1 MTTIPS
7 PPPPFCRKRTK
18 RRRSWVVRDLA
29 GRTSRILVLM
39 KITRRLLAF
48 LVLVLG
54 PLALLSQAPAAKR
67 AGAKGQIFA
76 YVGTY
81 TTKTSSKGIYVFG
94 FDTATGQPSAIE
106 VAAAT
111 PDPSWVA
118 VHPSGKFLY
127 AANEAGEA
135 STVSAFAI
143 DKKSGKLELLNQLPS
158 LGEDPCYLSF
168 DKTGKDVLVANYS
181 SGTIA
186 VFPILAGGRLGE
198 HTALAKDQGAAGP
211 NKKHQQGPHAHWIET
226 SPDNRFALVA
236 DLGLDEVLVYKF
248 DAASGT
254 LTPNEPAFARLKA
267 GSGPRHA
274 VFYPNGKFVFAV
286 SELSSTATS
295 FAYDVK
301 KGTLKE
307 TGTASTLP
315 PGFSGRNDVA
325 ETAVHPNGKFLYV
338 SNRGND
344 SIAILSIDPGNRT
357 LAPAGG
363 IPTGG
368 KEPRHFAIDPSGKYL
383 LAENQ
388 FSNNVVVLKIDPAT
402 GGLTPT
408 GQVVEVPSP
417 VDIAFLQEN

>member
-1 MTTIPS
+1 
-7 PPPPFCRKRTK
+7 
-18 RRRSWVVRDLA
+18 
-29 GRTSRILVLM
+29 M
-39 KITRRLLAF
+39 KITRRIFAFSLLLAPF
-48 LVLVLG
+48 IFSVGGKSADEPVANRKYLV
-54 PLALLSQAPAAKR
+54 
-67 AGAKGQIFA
+67 F
-76 YVGTY
+76 VGTY
-81 TTKTSSKGIYVFG
+81 TTKTESKGIYAYE
-94 FDTATGQPSAIE
+94 FDADTGKLTPKG
-106 VAAAT
+106 VAAET
-111 PDPSWVA
+111 PDPSWIA
-118 VHPSGKFLY
+118 VHPGGKYLY
-127 AANEAGEA
+127 AANEAGKA
-135 STVSAFAI
+135 STVSAFAV
-143 DKKSGKLELLNQLPS
+143 DVKSGKLTLLNQMPS

-168 DKTGKDVLVANYS
+168 DKTGKYVLVANYS

-186 VFPILAGGRLGE
+186 VFPILADGRLGE
-198 HTALAKDQGAAGP
+198 HTAMVKDAGATGP
-211 NKKHQQGPHAHWIET
+211 NKKHQEGPHAHWIET
-226 SPDNRFALVA
+226 SPDNRFVLVA
-236 DLGLDEVLVYKF
+236 DLGLDEMLVYKL
-248 DAASGT
+248 DATSGT

-307 TGTASTLP
+307 TGTVSTLP

-357 LAPAGG
+357 LAPAGE

-417 VDIAFLQEN
+417 VDIAFLLEN

>member
-1 MTTIPS
+1 MIPA
-7 PPPPFCRKRTK
+7 PF
-18 RRRSWVVRDLA
+18 LFQPA
-29 GRTSRILVLM
+29 LHYFPM
-39 KITRRLLAF
+39 EITRRIFAFSLLIAPF
-48 LVLVLG
+48 IFSVAG
-54 PLALLSQAPAAKR
+54 GSADKPAANRKYLV
-67 AGAKGQIFA
+67 F
-76 YVGTY
+76 VGTY
-81 TTKTSSKGIYVFG
+81 TTKTESKGIYAYE
-94 FDTATGQPSAIE
+94 FDADAGRLTPKG
-106 VAAAT
+106 VAAET

-118 VHPSGKFLY
+118 VHPGGKYLY
-127 AANEAGEA
+127 AANEAGKA
-135 STVSAFAI
+135 STVSAFAV
-143 DKKSGKLELLNQLPS
+143 DVKSGKLTLLNQMPS

-168 DKTGKDVLVANYS
+168 DKTGKYVLVANYS

-186 VFPILAGGRLGE
+186 VFPILADGRLGE
-198 HTALAKDQGAAGP
+198 HTAMVKDAGATGP
-211 NKKHQQGPHAHWIET
+211 NKKHQEGPHAHWIET
-226 SPDNRFALVA
+226 SPDNRFVLVA
-236 DLGLDEVLVYKF
+236 DLGLDEVLVYKL
-248 DAASGT
+248 DATSGT

-344 SIAILSIDPGNRT
+344 SIAILSIHPGKRT

-388 FSNNVVVLKIDPAT
+388 FSNNIVVFKIDPAT
-402 GGLTPT
+402 GGLTPS

>member
-1 MTTIPS
+1 MRNLT
-7 PPPPFCRKRTK
+7 RK
-18 RRRSWVVRDLA
+18 
-29 GRTSRILVLM
+29 I
-39 KITRRLLAF
+39 
-48 LVLVLG
+48 
-54 PLALLSQAPAAKR
+54 ALLSALLTGLAFPSAPSAENKPSNT
-67 AGAKGQIFA
+67 QYLA

-81 TTKTSSKGIYVFG
+81 TTKTNSKGIYSFH
-94 FDTATGQPSAIE
+94 FDTATGQLSAIG
-106 VAAAT
+106 VAAET
-111 PDPSWVA
+111 QDPSWVA
-118 VHPSGKFLY
+118 VHPSGKYLY
-127 AANEAGEA
+127 AANEAGKA
-135 STVSAFAI
+135 STVSAFAV
-143 DKKSGKLELLNQLPS
+143 DANSGKLTLLNQMPS
-158 LGEDPCYLSF
+158 LGEDPCYLSL
-168 DKTGKDVLVANYS
+168 DKTGKYVLVANYS

-186 VFPILAGGRLGE
+186 VFPILADGRLGE
-198 HTALAKDQGAAGP
+198 HTALLTDQGATGP
-211 NKKHQQGPHAHWIET
+211 NKEHQKGPHAHWIET

-248 DAASGT
+248 DATGGA
-254 LTPNEPAFARLKA
+254 LTPNEPPFARLKA

-274 VFYPNGKFVFAV
+274 VFHPSGKSVFAV

-325 ETAVHPNGKFLYV
+325 EAVVHPNGKFLYV

-357 LAPAGG
+357 LVPAGE

-388 FSNNVVVLKIDPAT
+388 FSNNIVVFKIDPAT
-402 GGLTPT
+402 GGLAPT

-417 VDIAFLQEN
+417 VDIAFFPME

>member
-1 MTTIPS
+1 MIRA
-7 PPPPFCRKRTK
+7 PFLFQ
-18 RRRSWVVRDLA
+18 LA
-29 GRTSRILVLM
+29 LHYFPM
-39 KITRRLLAF
+39 KMTRRIFAFSLLIASLIF
-48 LVLVLG
+48 SVAG
-54 PLALLSQAPAAKR
+54 GTANAPAANH
-67 AGAKGQIFA
+67 QYLVF
-76 YVGTY
+76 VGTY
-81 TTKTSSKGIYVFG
+81 TTKTESKGIYAYE
-94 FDTATGQPSAIE
+94 FDSDTGKLSPKG
-106 VAAAT
+106 VAAET

-127 AANEAGEA
+127 AANEAGKT

-143 DKKSGKLELLNQLPS
+143 DAKAGKLTLLNQMPS

-168 DKTGKDVLVANYS
+168 DKTGKYVLVANYS

-186 VFPILAGGRLGE
+186 VFPILADGRLGE
-198 HTALAKDQGAAGP
+198 HTAMLKDQGATGP
-211 NKKHQQGPHAHWIET
+211 HKNQEGPHAHWIET

-236 DLGLDEVLVYKF
+236 DLGLDEALVYKF

-254 LTPNEPAFARLKA
+254 LAPNEPAFARLKA
-267 GSGPRHA
+267 GSGPRHVA
-274 VFYPNGKFVFAV
+274 FHPKGKFVFVV

-295 FAYDVK
+295 FAYDAK

-307 TGTASTLP
+307 IGTVSTLP

-325 ETAVHPNGKFLYV
+325 EAAVYPNGKFLYV

-344 SIAILSIDPGNRT
+344 SIAIFSIDAAKGT
-357 LAPAGG
+357 LTPVGG

-388 FSNNVVVLKIDPAT
+388 FSNNIVVFKIDAES

-417 VDIAFLQEN
+417 VDIAFLRAD

>member
-1 MTTIPS
+1 MIRA
-7 PPPPFCRKRTK
+7 PFLFLPALHYF
-18 RRRSWVVRDLA
+18 S
-29 GRTSRILVLM
+29 M
-39 KITRRLLAF
+39 KITRRIFSFSLLLTPLIFSIAGGSADKTAANRKY
-48 LVLVLG
+48 LV
-54 PLALLSQAPAAKR
+54 
-67 AGAKGQIFA
+67 F
-76 YVGTY
+76 VGTY
-81 TTKTSSKGIYVFG
+81 TTKTESKGIYEYE
-94 FDTATGQPSAIE
+94 FDAETGKLTPKGI
-106 VAAAT
+106 AAET
-111 PDPSWVA
+111 RDPSWVA

-127 AANEAGEA
+127 AANEAGKA
-135 STVSAFAI
+135 SSVSAFAV
-143 DKKSGKLELLNQLPS
+143 DAKSGKLILLNQIPS

-168 DKTGKDVLVANYS
+168 DKTGKYLLVANYS
-181 SGTIA
+181 SGSIA
-186 VFPILAGGRLGE
+186 VFPILADGRLGE
-198 HTALAKDQGAAGP
+198 HTGFVKDQGATGP
-211 NKKHQQGPHAHWIET
+211 NKERQEAPHAHWIET

-248 DAASGT
+248 DGTSGT

-274 VFYPNGKFVFAV
+274 AFYPNGKFVFAV

-325 ETAVHPNGKFLYV
+325 EAAVHPNGKFLYV

-344 SIAILSIDPGNRT
+344 SIAILSIDQVNRT

-388 FSNNVVVLKIDPAT
+388 LSNSIVVFRIDAVT

-417 VDIAFLQEN
+417 VDLAFLPED

>member
-1 MTTIPS
+1 MKI
-7 PPPPFCRKRTK
+7 
-18 RRRSWVVRDLA
+18 RRR
-29 GRTSRILVLM
+29 
-39 KITRRLLAF
+39 
-48 LVLVLG
+48 
-54 PLALLSQAPAAKR
+54 
-67 AGAKGQIFA
+67 IFA
-76 YVGTY
+76 ISLLIAPLVYSVASGSANQSTANRKYLVFVGTY
-81 TTKTSSKGIYVFG
+81 TTKTESKGIYQYE
-94 FDTATGQPSAIE
+94 FDADTGKLTPKG
-106 VAAAT
+106 VAAET

-118 VHPSGKFLY
+118 VHPGGKFLY
-127 AANEAGEA
+127 AANEAGKA
-135 STVSAFAI
+135 SAVSAFAI
-143 DKKSGKLELLNQLPS
+143 DAKSGKLTLLNQISS

-168 DKTGKDVLVANYS
+168 DKTGKYLLVANYS

-186 VFPILAGGRLGE
+186 VFPILADGRLGE
-198 HTALAKDQGAAGP
+198 HTALVKDQGATGP
-211 NKKHQQGPHAHWIET
+211 NKERQEAPHAHWIET

-248 DAASGT
+248 DGTSGT

-274 VFYPNGKFVFAV
+274 VVYPNGKFVFAV

-295 FAYDVK
+295 FAYDAK

-307 TGTASTLP
+307 IATASTLP

-357 LAPAGG
+357 LSPAGG

-388 FSNNVVVLKIDPAT
+388 FSNNIVVFKIDPAT
-402 GGLTPT
+402 GGLTAT

-417 VDIAFLQEN
+417 VDIAFLQED